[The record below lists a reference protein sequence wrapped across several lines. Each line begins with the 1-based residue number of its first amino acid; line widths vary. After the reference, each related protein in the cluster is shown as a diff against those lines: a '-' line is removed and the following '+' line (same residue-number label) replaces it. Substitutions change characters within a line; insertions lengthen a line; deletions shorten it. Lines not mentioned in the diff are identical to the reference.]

1 MSDLWETFSAREMF
15 SELGYAF
22 INHEED
28 GYLDYVITCYYSPKD
43 EYYIQDIIFNLKERT
58 VEAFTNDENYE
69 PEING
74 HERKAINKQIDELG
88 WETWQEL
95 I

>member
-1 MSDLWETFSAREMF
+1 MSDLWETFSAIEMF

-28 GYLDYVITCYYSPKD
+28 GYLYYVITCYDSPND

-58 VEAFTNDENYE
+58 VEAFTNDEDYE
-69 PEING
+69 PEINE

>member
-28 GYLDYVITCYYSPKD
+28 GYLDYVITCYDSPND

-58 VEAFTNDENYE
+58 VEAFTNDEDYE
-69 PEING
+69 PEINE

-88 WETWQEL
+88 WETCQEL